1 MKRGWKTN
9 IGFPPPLFRTC
20 RIAATYLAY
29 EKKLPRE
36 RTRVLSSVEGH

>member
-1 MKRGWKTN
+1 MV
-9 IGFPPPLFRTC
+9 FHPPLFRTC

-36 RTRVLSSVEGH
+36 RTGALSSVEGH

>member
-1 MKRGWKTN
+1 KTN

-29 EKKLPRE
+29 EKKLLCNCAELPWMKGYRA
-36 RTRVLSSVEGH
+36 V